1 MTWPEMA
8 LILAWGAMVGVI
20 IVAFFELFEFLL
32 DE

>member
-8 LILAWGAMVGVI
+8 LILGWGAMVGVI
-20 IVAFFELFEFLL
+20 VVGFLELFDFLL